1 MKSDNICGCASKSHA
16 GFDQACDP
24 TMGIGIFQRRSP
36 ASWKSSCW
44 WQRGSSSF
52 AFACS
57 WQRRFLPHWRRPSSC
72 FTRRGSSWIV
82 SNESSSKAASSL
94 PEHEPSA
101 RSRARRRHLPTR
113 SASESDFDARK
124 RPNEPSGLLTQSAPE
139 SGFDARPG
147 TRQLQRPNE
156 TSATSGPFHR
166 QLGMKRDASWHGSPD
181 KCEAGKYAEGSA
193 GTCSD
198 CDAEGPP
205 ESTQQMV
212 IKWLESSDR
221 CGFQAVSQALLLRD
235 PVAAHSELP

>member
-1 MKSDNICGCASKSHA
+1 MRPDEGNWHLSKTIARIVEEQLLVATWQLELRVCMFLAAAFFASLAPAFFMLYQTRLKL
-16 GFDQACDP
+16 DRE
-24 TMGIGIFQRRSP
+24 QRELIE
-36 ASWKSSCW
+36 
-44 WQRGSSSF
+44 GS
-52 AFACS
+52 
-57 WQRRFLPHWRRPSSC
+57 
-72 FTRRGSSWIV
+72 
-82 SNESSSKAASSL
+82 SSL